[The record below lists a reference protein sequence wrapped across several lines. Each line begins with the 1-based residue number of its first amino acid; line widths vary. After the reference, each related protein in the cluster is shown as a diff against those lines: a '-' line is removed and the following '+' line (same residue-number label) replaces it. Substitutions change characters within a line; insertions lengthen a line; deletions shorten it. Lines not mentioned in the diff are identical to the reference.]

1 MFLVNYTRNLEPEKM
16 SFKDKDLP
24 ENTGKNVNKETDQS
38 KKTGDVPEKKKK
50 KRKVIIIPLI
60 LIFITILIILLLRR
74 DALPILEIS
83 PSSLNFG
90 NKETEM
96 GFTIKNIAKAE
107 GFFRPGVKHLE
118 FKIDNRNLPNWL
130 IVEPITGSVLEK
142 SSNISVK
149 VNRELLPYG
158 SSVKELKILTNAE
171 TGVVPILVQKEEEK
185 LTLISPSA
193 GTSVFVGDQKTIEWT
208 ATAGVSESVNIFFYS
223 NGVNIGTIAENYNF
237 KKEGAAQ
244 GSFSWKVD
252 DFIREG
258 NDYAVRIEDANNPTL
273 FDMVSPIKIIQP
285 LRGIKVLNQTTDHQF
300 PSTVQFIFSLRDQNN
315 HAILFE
321 SDQVDWKN
329 IKIWENKTEID
340 YLESHALLYTQ
351 DDFQL
356 QVMIVLDFSASM
368 YKTNEDIDK
377 MTLSAKDLIDSLNET
392 HQVGVVEFHRPDEP
406 PALLH
411 SFTTYKNAAK
421 EAIDSFSYGKIYRD
435 FSSCWDAVQMGLKQF
450 PEKPDPNVFKTLVF
464 LSDGFDNSSFNTPD
478 DVIALAK
485 ERNVHIYVLG
495 IGPGSEEKVLET
507 IALETGGTYIF
518 SENINVLRERFKQI
532 IKDVKGQYKIK
543 YITPKKPEDERFVVE
558 SEVMYK
564 GVTGTPLLYDE
575 IDPSSIFKK
584 TIEGVVRFSAPSV
597 IEYHQAEI
605 FMWCE
610 HAPRYVNKFRFWIG
624 TDKPYNVV
632 LTSSY
637 DGGLCKNWTLNK
649 ETDGWYSLT
658 SPDTTDTRYD
668 LAFGAFGTI
677 CKIVVTDIKEEE
689 FKIPFKFDNSIYN
702 IGQAFYEEG
711 NTSQTTD
718 WSTDIIVGNITK

>member
-1 MFLVNYTRNLEPEKM
+1 M

-24 ENTGKNVNKETDQS
+24 ENTGKNVNKETDPS
-38 KKTGDVPEKKKK
+38 KKAGDVPEKKKK
-50 KRKVIIIPLI
+50 RKIVIIPLI
-60 LIFITILIILLLRR
+60 LIFITILIILLRR

-83 PSSLNFG
+83 PANLNFG
-90 NKETEM
+90 NKATEM
-96 GFTIKNIAKAE
+96 EFTIKNVAKAE
-107 GFFRPGVKHLE
+107 GFFRPGVKQLE
-118 FKIDNRNLPNWL
+118 FEIDTRRLSSWL
-130 IVEPITGSVLEK
+130 IVKPTTGSVLEK
-142 SSNISVK
+142 SVKVSVK
-149 VNRELLPYG
+149 VNRDILPYG
-158 SSVKELKILTNAE
+158 SSMEELKILTNAE
-171 TGVVPILVQKEEEK
+171 NGVVRLLVQKDAEK
-185 LTLISPSA
+185 LTLLSPST
-193 GTSVFVGDQKTIEWT
+193 GTSVFVGDKKTIEWT
-208 ATAGVSESVNIFFYS
+208 ATAGVSESVNIFLYS
-223 NGVNIGTIAENYNF
+223 NGVNIGTIAERYNF
-237 KKEGAAQ
+237 KREEAAQ
-244 GSFSWKVD
+244 GSFSWQVD
-252 DFIREG
+252 DFIKEG
-258 NDYAVRIEDANNPTL
+258 NDYAIRIEDANNPKL

-285 LRGIKVLNQTTDHQF
+285 LREITVLNQTIDHQL

-315 HAILFE
+315 HAILFD
-321 SDQVDWKN
+321 SNQVDWKN
-329 IKIWENKTEID
+329 IKIWENKSEID

-368 YKTNEDIDK
+368 YETNEDIDK
-377 MTLSAKDLIDSLNET
+377 MTLSVKDLIDSLNET

-411 SFTTYKNAAK
+411 TFTTYKNAAK
-421 EAIDSFSYGKIYRD
+421 EAIDNFSYGKIYRD
-435 FSSCWDAVQMGLKQF
+435 FSSCWDAVQKGLEQF
-450 PEKPDPNVFKTLVF
+450 PEKSDPNVFKTLIF

-495 IGPGSEEKVLET
+495 IGTGSEEKVLET
-507 IALETGGTYIF
+507 IALETGGTYVY

-543 YITPKKPEDERFVVE
+543 YITPKKPEDGRFVVE
-558 SEVMYK
+558 SETTYK
-564 GVTGTPLLYDE
+564 GVTGTPLLHDE

-597 IEYHQAEI
+597 IKYHQAEI

-610 HAPRYVNKFRFWIG
+610 HTPRYVNKFRFWIG
-624 TDKPYNVV
+624 TDKPYSVA

-637 DGGLCKNWTLNK
+637 DGGVCQNWTLNK

-658 SPDTTDTRYD
+658 SPDKTDTRYD

-677 CKIVVTDIKEEE
+677 CKIVVTDIHEEG
-689 FKIPFKFDNSIYN
+689 FKIPFKFDNSIYD

-711 NTSQTTD
+711 KTSQTKD
-718 WSTDIIVGNITK
+718 WSTDIIVGNVAK

>member
-1 MFLVNYTRNLEPEKM
+1 LFLANYTRNLEPEKM

-24 ENTGKNVNKETDQS
+24 GNTGKNVNKETDQS
-38 KKTGDVPEKKKK
+38 KKSGDVPEKKKGSF
-50 KRKVIIIPLI
+50 VIIPLI
-60 LIFITILIILLLRR
+60 LIFITILIVLLLRR

-96 GFTIKNIAKAE
+96 GFTIKNKAKAE
-107 GFFRPGVKHLE
+107 GFFRPGVKPLE
-118 FKIDNRNLPNWL
+118 FEIDKRNLPNWL
-130 IVEPITGSVLEK
+130 IVKPTTGSVSEE
-142 SSNISVK
+142 SSKISVK
-149 VNRELLPYG
+149 VNRDVLPSG
-158 SSVKELKILTNAE
+158 SFVKELNVLTNAE
-171 TGVVPILVQKEEEK
+171 NGAVTILVQREEDK
-185 LTLISPSA
+185 LTLISPPTEASI
-193 GTSVFVGDQKTIEWT
+193 SVGDQKTIEWT
-208 ATAGVSESVNIFFYS
+208 ATAGVSESVNIFLYS

-244 GSFSWKVD
+244 GSFRWKVD

-258 NDYAVRIEDANNPTL
+258 NDYAVRIEDANNPKI
-273 FDMVSPIKIIQP
+273 FDMVTPIKIIQP

-300 PSTVQFIFSLRDQNN
+300 PSTVQFIYSLRDQNN
-315 HAILFE
+315 HAILFD
-321 SDQVDWKN
+321 SNQVDWKK
-329 IKIWENKTEID
+329 IKIWENNTEID

-368 YKTNEDIDK
+368 YEMNKDIDK
-377 MTLSAKDLIDSLNET
+377 MILSVKDLIDSLNET

-406 PALLH
+406 PTLLQA
-411 SFTTYKNAAK
+411 FTTYKNAAK
-421 EAIDSFSYGKIYRD
+421 EAIDNFSYGKIYRD
-435 FSSCWDAVQMGLKQF
+435 FSSCWDAVQQGLKQF
-450 PEKPDPNVFKTLVF
+450 PEKPDPNFFKTLVF

-485 ERNVHIYVLG
+485 ERDVHIYVMG

-507 IALETGGTYIF
+507 VALETGGTYIF

-543 YITPKKPEDERFVVE
+543 YITPKKPEDGRFVVE
-558 SEVMYK
+558 SKITYK
-564 GVTGTPLLYDE
+564 GVTGTPLLRDE

-597 IEYHQAEI
+597 IEYQQAEI

-637 DGGLCKNWTLNK
+637 DGGLCRNWTLNE

-658 SPDTTDTRYD
+658 SPDTTDARYD

-677 CKIVVTDIKEEE
+677 CKIVVTNINEEG
-689 FKIPFKFDNSIYN
+689 FKIPFKFDNSIYDL
-702 IGQAFYEEG
+702 GQTFYEEG
-711 NTSQTTD
+711 NTSQTPV
-718 WSTDIIVGNITK
+718 WSTNIIVGNIVK

>member
-1 MFLVNYTRNLEPEKM
+1 M
-16 SFKDKDLP
+16 
-24 ENTGKNVNKETDQS
+24 
-38 KKTGDVPEKKKK
+38 
-50 KRKVIIIPLI
+50 
-60 LIFITILIILLLRR
+60 
-74 DALPILEIS
+74 PILEIS
-83 PSSLNFG
+83 PTNLNFG
-90 NKETEM
+90 NKATEM
-96 GFTIKNIAKAE
+96 EFTIKNVAKAA

-118 FKIDNRNLPNWL
+118 FEIDNRGLPNWL
-130 IVEPITGSVLEK
+130 IVKPTSGSVLEEAAK
-142 SSNISVK
+142 ISMK
-149 VNRELLPYG
+149 VNRDILPYG
-158 SSVKELKILTNAE
+158 SSMEELKILTNAE
-171 TGVVPILVQKEEEK
+171 NGVVRILVQKDEEK
-185 LTLISPSA
+185 LTLISPST
-193 GTSVFVGDQKTIEWT
+193 GTSVFVGDKKAIEWT
-208 ATAGVSESVNIFFYS
+208 ATAGVSKSVNIFLYS

-237 KKEGAAQ
+237 KKEEAAQ
-244 GSFSWKVD
+244 GSFSWEVD

-258 NDYAVRIEDANNPTL
+258 NDYAIRIEDANNTKL
-273 FDMVSPIKIIQP
+273 FDVISPIKIIQP

-315 HAILFE
+315 HAILFD

-329 IKIWENKTEID
+329 IKIWENKSEID

-356 QVMIVLDFSASM
+356 QAMIVLDFSASM
-368 YKTNEDIDK
+368 YETNEDIDK

-411 SFTTYKNAAK
+411 AFTTYKNAAK
-421 EAIDSFSYGKIYRD
+421 EAIDNFSYGKIYRD
-435 FSSCWDAVQMGLKQF
+435 FSSCWDAVHKGLKQF
-450 PEKPDPNVFKTLVF
+450 PEKPDPNVFKTLAF

-485 ERNVHIYVLG
+485 ERDVHIYALG
-495 IGPGSEEKVLET
+495 IGPGREEKVLEA
-507 IALETGGTYIF
+507 IALETGGTYVH

-543 YITPKKPEDERFVVE
+543 YITPKKPDDDRFVVE
-558 SEVMYK
+558 SEITYK
-564 GVTGTPLLYDE
+564 GVTGTPLLHEE
-575 IDPSSIFKK
+575 IDPSSIFRK
-584 TIEGVVRFSAPSV
+584 TIEGVVRFSSPSV
-597 IEYHQAEI
+597 IKYHQAEI

-610 HAPRYVNKFRFWIG
+610 HTPRYVNKFRFWIG

-637 DGGLCKNWTLNK
+637 DGGLCQNWTLNK

-658 SPDTTDTRYD
+658 SPDKTDTRYS

-677 CKIVVTDIKEEE
+677 CKIVVTDITEEG
-689 FKIPFKFDNSIYN
+689 FKIPFKFDNSIYD

-711 NTSQTTD
+711 KTSQTKD
-718 WSTDIIVGNITK
+718 WSTEIIVGNVAK